1 MAVKAS
7 HTTIPCGTHS
17 IMIQT
22 QTLAPDLRL
31 LHGTNV
37 RRLMT
42 RLDMTLQ
49 DVVEATDL
57 DERTVRSLLQGT
69 TRPHTRTLH
78 KLAQG
83 LGVPTDELFQDP
95 YHAGQALFDRATN
108 GAVSELL
115 DSHPELFSDW
125 APSDFDELFS
135 RVGIGGELTESG
147 ALAAVHAM
155 NGHRET
161 LHRVA
166 VVLESDEA
174 DLLRGFV
181 EMLYERVRVQG

>member
-1 MAVKAS
+1 M
-7 HTTIPCGTHS
+7 
-17 IMIQT
+17 T
-22 QTLAPDLRL
+22 QALAPDLRL
-31 LHGTNV
+31 LHGANV
-37 RRLMT
+37 RRLMA

-49 DVVEATDL
+49 DVVEATEL

-69 TRPHTRTLH
+69 TRPHSRTLH

-83 LGVPTDELFQDP
+83 LGVSTDELFQNP
-95 YHAGQALFDRATN
+95 YQAGEYYTEEAFDRATN
-108 GAVSELL
+108 GAVTELL
-115 DSHPELFSDW
+115 DSHAEFFTDW
-125 APSDFDELFS
+125 TPADFDELFS

-155 NGHRET
+155 NARREI
-161 LHRVA
+161 LHQVA

-181 EMLYERVRVQG
+181 EMLFRRVRVQG

>member
-1 MAVKAS
+1 M
-7 HTTIPCGTHS
+7 T
-17 IMIQT
+17 QT
-22 QTLAPDLRL
+22 QATTPDLRL

-37 RRLMT
+37 RRLMA

-49 DVVEATDL
+49 DVVEATEL

-78 KLAQG
+78 QLAQG
-83 LGVPTDELFQDP
+83 LGVSTDELFQDP
-95 YHAGQALFDRATN
+95 YHAGQALFDRETN
-108 GAVSELL
+108 GAVTELL
-115 DSHPELFSDW
+115 DSRPDLFTDW
-125 APSDFDELFS
+125 APADFDELFS

-147 ALAAVHAM
+147 ALATVQAM
-155 NGHRET
+155 NCHRET
-161 LHRVA
+161 MHRVA

-181 EMLYERVRVQG
+181 EMLFRRVRVQR